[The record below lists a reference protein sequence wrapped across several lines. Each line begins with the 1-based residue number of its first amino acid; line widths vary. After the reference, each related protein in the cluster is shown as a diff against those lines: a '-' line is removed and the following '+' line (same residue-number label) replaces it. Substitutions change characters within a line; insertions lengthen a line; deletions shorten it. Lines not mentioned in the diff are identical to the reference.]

1 MAFFD
6 TEDDVGLLH
15 PIAQQ
20 ADPSDYATRAERDVL
35 GAYKQWNGLTWSVRL
50 QGYDDSLAVINAEL
64 LLALKDTIAD
74 VISYRVL
81 ESMRGVESQGAKR
94 EKLGDYEIEYGT
106 TPAVNATTSGFPPNW
121 QYRLTKFDIRD
132 LWFC

>member
-6 TEDDVGLLH
+6 TANDVGLLH

-20 ADPSDYATRAERDVL
+20 SDPSDYATRAERDVL
-35 GAYKQWNGLTWSVRL
+35 SEYTHNDGSGDVVCLR
-50 QGYDDSLAVINAEL
+50 GYNESLSLINAGL